1 MENRLAETWK
11 KNKHREPDFI
21 KAIMYL
27 DLVDKFDFLD
37 NKVVFKSH
45 SRRAEGHLD
54 CVCVCHTFRAL
65 WMVGM
70 TQGV

>member
-37 NKVVFKSH
+37 N
-45 SRRAEGHLD
+45 
-54 CVCVCHTFRAL
+54 
-65 WMVGM
+65 
-70 TQGV
+70 